1 MDKWCKNM
9 DKWYKN
15 MYNGINQ
22 RLNGLFR
29 RKDGIIRWTG
39 EMKDKIK
46 DYKTKKIEKTNRNRR
61 KLTETEGN

>member
-1 MDKWCKNM
+1 M

-46 DYKTKKIEKTNRNRR
+46 DYKTKKIEKTDRNRR